1 MHAAIGCP
9 VASDITGYLLHVLI
23 SELLLITAA
32 IVLLLILRTLQ
43 LLLPQLQTMQM
54 CRTLADAMG
63 GSISFKNNEPKG
75 TIMSF
80 VLPATLHQPQL
91 QRSKSD
97 DSTMHSTT
105 GADSGYATHTA
116 SSSGTAFVSTNS
128 VLAENSLA
136 QHEIMAV
143 TRVLIAED
151 NRINQKVSTTT
162 TSVYTSAYC
171 RLHCTLCYT

>member
-1 MHAAIGCP
+1 
-9 VASDITGYLLHVLI
+9 
-23 SELLLITAA
+23 
-32 IVLLLILRTLQ
+32 
-43 LLLPQLQTMQM
+43 
-54 CRTLADAMG
+54 MG

-91 QRSKSD
+91 QRSKSEGTTTN
-97 DSTMHSTT
+97 SSST
-105 GADSGYATHTA
+105 GADSGFATHTA

-151 NRINQKVSTTT
+151 NRINQKVSTN
-162 TSVYTSAYC
+162 
-171 RLHCTLCYT
+171 

>member
-1 MHAAIGCP
+1 
-9 VASDITGYLLHVLI
+9 
-23 SELLLITAA
+23 
-32 IVLLLILRTLQ
+32 
-43 LLLPQLQTMQM
+43 
-54 CRTLADAMG
+54 MG
-63 GSISFKNNEPKG
+63 GSVSFKNNEPKG

-97 DSTMHSTT
+97 NTNRSSGTT

-151 NRINQKVSTTT
+151 NRINQKVSTTSSVHAY
-162 TSVYTSAYC
+162 SVYSW
-171 RLHCTLCYT
+171 LSCTLCYA